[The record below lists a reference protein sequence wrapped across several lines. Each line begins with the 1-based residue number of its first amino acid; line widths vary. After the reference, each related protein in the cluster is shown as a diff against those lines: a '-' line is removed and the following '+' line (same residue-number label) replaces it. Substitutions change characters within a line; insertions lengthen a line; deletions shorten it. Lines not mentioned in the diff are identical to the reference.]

1 MKHLKILI
9 TFLLFF
15 SLFTPTLNA
24 MPAEQM
30 KKILGM
36 TQNSWVSFRDFN
48 GKQLIYFTHLEAY
61 TCGIKEVRYSINT
74 DVLDKVWTLQPCQD
88 DGISTI
94 KKDLVM
100 LHLALGTAKSIDVQ
114 LTFIDGTKSE
124 VLHKKP

>member
-1 MKHLKILI
+1 MKHFKILI

-15 SLFTPTLNA
+15 TLFTPTLHA
-24 MPAEQM
+24 MPDEQM

-61 TCGIKEVRYSINT
+61 TCGIKEVHYSINSDT
-74 DVLDKVWTLQPCQD
+74 LDKVWTLAPCKS

-94 KKDLVM
+94 KKDLIM
-100 LHLALGTAKSIDVQ
+100 LRLELGTAKSIDVQ

-124 VLHKKP
+124 ILHKKP